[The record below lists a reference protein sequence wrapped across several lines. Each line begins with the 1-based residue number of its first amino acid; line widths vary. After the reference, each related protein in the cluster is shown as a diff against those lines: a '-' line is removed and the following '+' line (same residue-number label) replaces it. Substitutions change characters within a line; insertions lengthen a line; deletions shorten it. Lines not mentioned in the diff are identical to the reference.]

1 MTQDN
6 SQAQADKKRILLVD
20 DEKDITESLTINLEA
35 TGKYVVHTVNDPR
48 QAVSEARNY
57 KPDIVI
63 LDVVMP
69 KMDGGDVQSAIRSD
83 PQLKDVPII
92 LVTALLSNDEIGGG
106 AREASGDYMLAKPVR
121 LPVLVNLIDQR
132 IEACSKG

>member
-1 MTQDN
+1 MTAE
-6 SQAQADKKRILLVD
+6 SDKKRILLVD

-35 TGKYVVHTVNDPR
+35 TGKYTVHTVNDPR
-48 QAVSEARNY
+48 EAVSTARSF
-57 KPDIVI
+57 KPDIII

-69 KMDGGDVQSAIRSD
+69 KMDGGDVQSAIRADS
-83 PQLKDVPII
+83 QLKKVPII

-121 LPVLVNLIDQR
+121 LPVLVKLIDQR
-132 IEACSKG
+132 IEECSQN